1 MVDKADF
8 ALVVPWDGQR
18 VWLVEQERAGARS
31 PAAGPRGAG
40 PRVGA
45 FTVAELE
52 AMLLDGR
59 VADAASVAAWGLV
72 GLRGLRPED

>member
-1 MVDKADF
+1 M
-8 ALVVPWDGQR
+8 
-18 VWLVEQERAGARS
+18 AGACGSWSRS
-31 PAAGPRGAG
+31 GLEHGAQRLRPG
-40 PRVGA
+40 EQGLRVGA

-72 GLRGLRPED
+72 GLRGLRPGD